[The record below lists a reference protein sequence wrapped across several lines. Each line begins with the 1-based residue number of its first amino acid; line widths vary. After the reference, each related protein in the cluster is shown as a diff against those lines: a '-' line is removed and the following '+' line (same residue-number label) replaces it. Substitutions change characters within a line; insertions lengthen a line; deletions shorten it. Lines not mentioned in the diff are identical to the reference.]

1 MDLSAVAKGLKHVLE
16 TTGIRIYDHGPEA
29 PIAPCAYVY
38 PENVTYGV
46 TTDGAADLRFV
57 VQLLAASIETEGGQ
71 FQLLTMLSTDVTGS
85 LIDKLKADKTLN
97 GSVNDSVVLPM
108 RNWGARTALTGTTR
122 FWSAEIPIQIFD

>member
-1 MDLSAVAKGLKHVLE
+1 
-16 TTGIRIYDHGPEA
+16 
-29 PIAPCAYVY
+29 VY